1 MTENGIESTAAPAAA
16 MTADVRVGEH
26 MFAADLSGALYWPD
40 RRTLIIADLHLEKG
54 SAHAA
59 RGLMLPPYDTRE
71 TLDRLAAVIARYRPR
86 TVISLGD
93 SIHDVG
99 AHQRITDGD
108 LKQLRDLQRRRDW
121 IWIAGNHDP
130 KIAASLGGEVREQV
144 ELPGITLLHTPAAQ
158 PAAKSARVEIAAH
171 LHPVAKVVKHAQSV
185 RRPCF
190 IGDGRRMILPAFG
203 AFTGG
208 LNVLDPAVS
217 SLFATESTQ
226 VWMLGRQAVY
236 PLGLHH
242 LSAD

>member
-1 MTENGIESTAAPAAA
+1 MC
-16 MTADVRVGEH
+16 EH
-26 MFAADLSGALYWPD
+26 TFVADLSGVLYWPD
-40 RRTLIIADLHLEKG
+40 RKTLIVADLHLEKG

-71 TLDRLAAVIARYRPR
+71 TLTRLAAVIERYRPR

-93 SIHDVG
+93 SMHDVD
-99 AHQRITDGD
+99 ADQRITDGD
-108 LKQLRDLQRRRDW
+108 LERLRKLQRRREW
-121 IWIAGNHDP
+121 IWITGNHDP
-130 KIAASLGGEVREQV
+130 RIAASLGGEVRKHV
-144 ELPGITLLHTPAAQ
+144 ELSGVTLVHAPATERGSG
-158 PAAKSARVEIAAH
+158 AARGEIAAH
-171 LHPVAKVVKHAQSV
+171 LHPVAKVVRHAQSV

-217 SLFATESTQ
+217 GLFTAESAQ

-236 PLGLHH
+236 PLGLQH